1 MKEIKSKD
9 WIDSL
14 VLQRNTLYSNGI
26 IVETEDKRRVE
37 ELLNK
42 KPEIIKG
49 DEKERWLVLDSWEG
63 FYQIKQD
70 GDNVT
75 KEHFKDSDVQKYGIR
90 QVLPAVS
97 KELSEG
103 RTVLVMT
110 NIFKTEDFLNCA
122 LRSWS
127 TSEEL
132 REKDSTVIIFL
143 DDRCIFPPEVWTHMK
158 LIKPPRSTSEERLK
172 TFQFLQKEIMSK
184 DKKKKSN
191 ILNDI
196 ELTEVIRLTAG
207 MNLDQLES
215 AGIESIILK
224 DKLSFTSLAQ
234 SKLEIMARDP
244 VADIIQRPK
253 FGFEAIGG
261 YNSLKQRII
270 DDVVTPLKYP
280 EYAEYFS
287 MKPPRGMLLYGPEG
301 TGKTLLVKSMAKEL
315 NMSIVRILPENILGK
330 YVGESEK
337 SLRKAFDIA
346 DNMGN
351 CILFID
357 ELDRFSKR
365 QDDSSVSSHV
375 ERELFSMLLEK
386 LGDEDREWFFAGAT
400 NMIECIDPALRR
412 TGRID
417 SVAPV
422 PYPDINARKEI
433 FNIHVNIKR
442 QLPCKELDFNEL
454 AKKTYMWSGSDIEQ
468 FIIRTAN
475 FVMRESISQKKKL
488 FIVQD
493 DFLEMY
499 ETFNI
504 PIKINEAKQLKVMN
518 NVLDYTN
525 DKRLMDVFSE
535 AEKSQSATD
544 VLEKENEKER
554 DKNHA

>member
-1 MKEIKSKD
+1 MRDICKD
-9 WIDSL
+9 WIENL

-26 IVETEDKRRVE
+26 IVETEDKRRIE
-37 ELLNK
+37 EILNK

-63 FYQIKQD
+63 FYQIKQ
-70 GDNVT
+70 NNSEIT
-75 KEHFKDSDVQKYGIR
+75 KEHFKDGDVQKYGIR

-103 RTVLVMT
+103 RTILVMT
-110 NIFKTEDFLNCA
+110 NIFKTDDFLNCA

-132 REKDSTVIIFL
+132 REKDSTVILFV
-143 DDRCIFPPEVWTHMK
+143 DDRCVFPPEVWTHMK
-158 LIKPPRSTSEERLK
+158 LIKPPRSTTEERLK

-184 DKKKKSN
+184 DKKKKAN
-191 ILNDI
+191 ILSDT
-196 ELTEVIRLTAG
+196 ELTEAIRLAAG

-261 YNSLKQRII
+261 YTSLKQRII
-270 DDVVTPLKYP
+270 DDVVMPLKYP
-280 EYAEYFS
+280 EYAEYFC

-422 PYPDINARKEI
+422 PYPDRNARKEI

-442 QLPCKELDFNEL
+442 KLPCKELNFDVL
-454 AKKTYMWSGSDIEQ
+454 AEKTYMWSGSDIEQ

-475 FVMRESISQKKKL
+475 FVMRESIKEKKKL

-504 PIKINEAKQLKVMN
+504 PIRINEAKQLKVMN

-535 AEKSQSATD
+535 AERSQSATD
-544 VLEKENEKER
+544 ILQSEEKER

>member
-1 MKEIKSKD
+1 MRDICKD
-9 WIDSL
+9 WIENL

-26 IVETEDKRRVE
+26 IVETEDKRRIE
-37 ELLNK
+37 EILNK

-63 FYQIKQD
+63 FYQIKQNN
-70 GDNVT
+70 GEIT
-75 KEHFKDSDVQKYGIR
+75 KEHFKDGDVQKYGIR

-103 RTVLVMT
+103 RTILVMT
-110 NIFKTEDFLNCA
+110 NIFKTDDFLNCA

-132 REKDSTVIIFL
+132 REKDSTVILFV
-143 DDRCIFPPEVWTHMK
+143 DDRCVFPLEVWTHMK
-158 LIKPPRSTSEERLK
+158 LIKPPRSTTEERLK

-184 DKKKKSN
+184 DKKKKAN
-191 ILNDI
+191 ILSDT
-196 ELTEVIRLTAG
+196 ELTEAIRLAAG

-261 YNSLKQRII
+261 YTSLKQRII
-270 DDVVTPLKYP
+270 DDVVMPLKYP
-280 EYAEYFS
+280 EYAEYFC

-422 PYPDINARKEI
+422 PYPDRNARKEI

-442 QLPCKELDFNEL
+442 KLPCKELDFNVL
-454 AKKTYMWSGSDIEQ
+454 AEKTYMWSGSDIEQ

-475 FVMRESISQKKKL
+475 FVMRESIKEKKKL

-504 PIKINEAKQLKVMN
+504 PIRINEAKQLKVMN

-535 AEKSQSATD
+535 AERSQSATD
-544 VLEKENEKER
+544 VLQSEEKER